1 MSVSPSI
8 DPFQLLEEKLG
19 KVVESYK
26 RTQAENR
33 ILLQQMEKLQAE
45 SKQGVQRQD
54 ALEREVQA
62 LRREREDVRARVER
76 LLDQVEALTR
86 PDSPG

>member
-1 MSVSPSI
+1 MTSPI

-19 KVVESYK
+19 KVVENYK

-33 ILLQQMEKLQAE
+33 TLLQQMEKLQAE
-45 SKQGVQRQD
+45 SKQGSQRQD
-54 ALEREVQA
+54 ALERELQA

-76 LLDQVEALTR
+76 LLAQVEALTKV
-86 PDSPG
+86 DSAG